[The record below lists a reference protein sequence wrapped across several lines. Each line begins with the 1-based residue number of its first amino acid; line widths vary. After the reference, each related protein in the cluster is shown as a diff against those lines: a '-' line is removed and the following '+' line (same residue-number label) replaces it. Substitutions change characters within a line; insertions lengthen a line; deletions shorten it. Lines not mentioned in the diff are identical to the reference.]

1 MIGGLGIGTVRRL
14 GLHMEEKLTRLTHGK
29 VRDEMEREDLR
40 KLQVLFCIIV
50 ENGVPFLREIFRQWI
65 RRGKYRL
72 ILNKAK

>member
-14 GLHMEEKLTRLTHGK
+14 GLHMEEKLTRLTRGK
-29 VRDEMEREDLR
+29 VRDEMEREDSR

-50 ENGVPFLREIFRQWI
+50 ENGVPFLREIFWQWI
-65 RRGKYRL
+65 QRGKYRL

>member
-14 GLHMEEKLTRLTHGK
+14 GLHMEEKLTRLTRSK
-29 VRDEMEREDLR
+29 VRDEMEREDSR

-50 ENGVPFLREIFRQWI
+50 ENGVPLLREIFWQWI
-65 RRGKYRL
+65 QRGKYRL